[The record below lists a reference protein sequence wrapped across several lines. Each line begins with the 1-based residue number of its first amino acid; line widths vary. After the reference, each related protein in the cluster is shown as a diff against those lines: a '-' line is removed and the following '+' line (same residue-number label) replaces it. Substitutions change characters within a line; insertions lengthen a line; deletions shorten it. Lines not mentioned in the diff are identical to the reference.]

1 LLASGRSGTAN
12 VAAGARVGLAG
23 VDVADGVGSA
33 LGNKSVAALGE
44 GSGVVGE
51 QAAPTRATATSM
63 APSGPTGTRR
73 RSDRASRLSD
83 RARPASITSRYAP
96 TDRADRGWCDA
107 PRHAGVHHRQMESA
121 PLRVIIAEDSAL
133 IREGI
138 ARLIQESGGT
148 VVAKVGDGPSFVD
161 AVVIHRPDVSVVD
174 VRMPPTQ
181 RDEGLRAAIEARR
194 RVPGT
199 PVLVLSQYVERQYA
213 TELLA
218 DRAGGV
224 GYLLKDRVGDIREF
238 MDALRRVARGGTA
251 LDPEVVA
258 QLMVR
263 HRADDPLSA
272 LTPREREVLAAMA
285 EGRTNV
291 GIAELLSITEGA
303 TEKHI
308 TNIFG
313 KLELPDSQNDH
324 RRVLAVLTYL
334 GS

>member
-1 LLASGRSGTAN
+1 L
-12 VAAGARVGLAG
+12 VH
-23 VDVADGVGSA
+23 
-33 LGNKSVAALGE
+33 
-44 GSGVVGE
+44 
-51 QAAPTRATATSM
+51 
-63 APSGPTGTRR
+63 
-73 RSDRASRLSD
+73 DRAV
-83 RARPASITSRYAP
+83 
-96 TDRADRGWCDA
+96 DA
-107 PRHAGVHHRQMESA
+107 Q

-133 IREGI
+133 IREGL
-138 ARLIQESGGT
+138 ARLIVDSGGV
-148 VVAKVGDGPSFVD
+148 VVAKVGDGPAFVE
-161 AVVIHRPDVSVVD
+161 AVVEHRPDVSVVD
-174 VRMPPTQ
+174 VRMPPSQ

-194 RVPGT
+194 RIPGT

-224 GYLLKDRVGDIREF
+224 GYLLKDRVADIREF

-258 QLMVR
+258 QLMVPR
-263 HRADDPLSA
+263 RSDDRLNA

-291 GIAELLSITEGA
+291 GIAALLSISEGA

-308 TNIFG
+308 SSIFG
-313 KLELPDSQNDH
+313 KLELPDSENDH

>member
-1 LLASGRSGTAN
+1 MP
-12 VAAGARVGLAG
+12 
-23 VDVADGVGSA
+23 
-33 LGNKSVAALGE
+33 E
-44 GSGVVGE
+44 HPE
-51 QAAPTRATATSM
+51 HPEH
-63 APSGPTGTRR
+63 PEP
-73 RSDRASRLSD
+73 
-83 RARPASITSRYAP
+83 
-96 TDRADRGWCDA
+96 
-107 PRHAGVHHRQMESA
+107 
-121 PLRVIIAEDSAL
+121 PLRVVIAEDSVL

-138 ARLIQESGGT
+138 ARLIEESGGT
-148 VVAKVGDGPSFVD
+148 VVAKVGDGDTFVA
-161 AVVIHRPDVSVVD
+161 AVEAHRPDVSVVD
-174 VRMPPTQ
+174 VRMPPSQ

-194 RVPGT
+194 RVPGS

-224 GYLLKDRVGDIREF
+224 GYLLKDRVGDVGEF

-258 QLMVR
+258 QLMSRNLV
-263 HRADDPLSA
+263 DDPLAA

-291 GIAELLSITEGA
+291 GIARLLTITEGA

-308 TNIFG
+308 SNIFG
-313 KLELPDSQNDH
+313 KLQLPDTQDDH
-324 RRVLAVLTYL
+324 RRVLAVLAWL

>member
-1 LLASGRSGTAN
+1 VDTAS
-12 VAAGARVGLAG
+12 
-23 VDVADGVGSA
+23 
-33 LGNKSVAALGE
+33 
-44 GSGVVGE
+44 
-51 QAAPTRATATSM
+51 
-63 APSGPTGTRR
+63 
-73 RSDRASRLSD
+73 
-83 RARPASITSRYAP
+83 
-96 TDRADRGWCDA
+96 
-107 PRHAGVHHRQMESA
+107 
-121 PLRVIIAEDSAL
+121 LRVVIAEDSAL

-138 ARLIQESGGT
+138 ARLIQESGGS
-148 VVAKVGDGPSFVD
+148 VVAKVGDGPSFIE
-161 AVVIHRPDVSVVD
+161 AVVEHRPDVSVVD

-224 GYLLKDRVGDIREF
+224 GYLLKDRVGDVRDF

-263 HRADDPLSA
+263 HQAGDPLGS

-291 GIAELLSITEGA
+291 GISTLLGISEGA

-308 TNIFG
+308 SNIFG
-313 KLELPDSQNDH
+313 KLELPDSQHDH
-324 RRVLAVLTYL
+324 RRVLAVLAWL

>member
-1 LLASGRSGTAN
+1 
-12 VAAGARVGLAG
+12 VE
-23 VDVADGVGSA
+23 D
-33 LGNKSVAALGE
+33 
-44 GSGVVGE
+44 
-51 QAAPTRATATSM
+51 TAT
-63 APSGPTGTRR
+63 
-73 RSDRASRLSD
+73 
-83 RARPASITSRYAP
+83 
-96 TDRADRGWCDA
+96 
-107 PRHAGVHHRQMESA
+107 
-121 PLRVIIAEDSAL
+121 LRVVIAEDSAL

-148 VVAKVGDGPSFVD
+148 VVAKVGDGPSFVE
-161 AVVIHRPDVSVVD
+161 AVMEHRPDVSVVD

-199 PVLVLSQYVERQYA
+199 PILVLSQYVERLYA

-263 HRADDPLSA
+263 NRGEDPLA
-272 LTPREREVLAAMA
+272 TLTPREREVLAAMA

-291 GIAELLSITEGA
+291 GIANLLGITEGA

-308 TNIFG
+308 SSIFG
-313 KLELPDSQNDH
+313 KLELPESPNDH
-324 RRVLAVLTYL
+324 RRVLAVLAFL